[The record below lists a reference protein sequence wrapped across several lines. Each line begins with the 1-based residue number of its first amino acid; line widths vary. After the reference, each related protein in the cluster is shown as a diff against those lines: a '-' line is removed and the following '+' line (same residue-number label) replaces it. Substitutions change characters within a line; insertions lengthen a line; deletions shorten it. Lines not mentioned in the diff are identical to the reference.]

1 MSNDAPPQSRKTLWL
16 VAAVCIAPFVAS
28 FAAYYFYQPEGRVN
42 YGELMADKQL
52 PDAMLKLVDGSA
64 FSLAQLRGKWLFVTV
79 DDAACD
85 AYCEK
90 KLWQIRQVRKT
101 QGKYPERIERVWL
114 ITGGGQ
120 PAERLRSE
128 FEGTWL
134 VNVAG
139 SAVAG
144 SAAAGSALLEA
155 LPHAGART
163 DHIYL
168 VDPLGNLVLR
178 YPREADPSRM
188 KNDLNRLLRVSRIG

>member
-1 MSNDAPPQSRKTLWL
+1 MSNDAPPQSRKILWL

-42 YGELMADKQL
+42 YGELMTGEKL
-52 PDAMLKLVDGSA
+52 PAASLKLTGGNA
-64 FSLAQLRGKWLFVTV
+64 FSFSQLEGKWLFVTV
-79 DDAACD
+79 DGAACD

-114 ITGGGQ
+114 VTGGGQ
-120 PAERLRSE
+120 PAAKLRTE
-128 FEGTWL
+128 YEGTWM
-134 VNVAG
+134 VD
-139 SAVAG
+139 
-144 SAAAGSALLEA
+144 AAGSVVLDA
-155 LPHAGART
+155 LPYAGART

-178 YPREADPSRM
+178 YPRDADPSRIR
-188 KNDLNRLLRVSRIG
+188 KDLERLLKLSRIG

>member
-52 PDAMLKLVDGSA
+52 PDAALKLVDGSA

-134 VNVAG
+134 VNA
-139 SAVAG
+139 A

>member
-1 MSNDAPPQSRKTLWL
+1 MSNDVPPRSRKALWL

-28 FAAYYFYQPEGRVN
+28 FAAYYFYQPDARIN
-42 YGELMADKQL
+42 YGQL
-52 PDAMLKLVDGSA
+52 LEPKPLPAGPLKLIDGGA
-64 FSLAQLRGKWLFVTV
+64 FSFSQLQGKWLFVIA

-114 ITGGGQ
+114 ITDAGQ
-120 PAERLRSE
+120 PLPRLRTE
-128 FEGTWL
+128 YDGTWM
-134 VNVAG
+134 VN
-139 SAVAG
+139 
-144 SAAAGSALLEA
+144 AAGSAQLDA
-155 LPHAGART
+155 LPYQGART

-178 YPREADPSRM
+178 YPRDADPSRM
-188 KNDLNRLLRVSRIG
+188 RKDLERLLKVSRIG

>member
-1 MSNDAPPQSRKTLWL
+1 MSNDDPPQSRRTLWL

-28 FAAYYFYQPEGRVN
+28 FAAYYFYQPDGRVN

-52 PDAMLKLVDGSA
+52 PDAVLKLTDGKA
-64 FSLAQLRGKWLFVTV
+64 FALSQLHGKWLFVTV
-79 DDAACD
+79 DDATCD
-85 AYCEK
+85 VYCEK

-101 QGKYPERIERVWL
+101 QGKYPERIERLWL

-120 PAERLRSE
+120 PSSRLREE

-134 VNVAG
+134 VDAAG
-139 SAVAG
+139 SAV
-144 SAAAGSALLEA
+144 LNA
-155 LPHAGART
+155 LPYVGARS

-178 YPREADPSRM
+178 YPRDADPSRM
-188 KNDLNRLLRVSRIG
+188 RKDLERLLKVSRIG

>member
-1 MSNDAPPQSRKTLWL
+1 MSKDVPPQSRKTLWL

-28 FAAYYFYQPEGRVN
+28 FTAYYFYQPEGRVN

-52 PDAMLKLVDGSA
+52 PAAALKLVDGGA
-64 FSLAQLRGKWLFVTV
+64 FSLGQLRGKWLFITV

-101 QGKYPERIERVWL
+101 QGKYPERIERLWL
-114 ITGGGQ
+114 VTGGGQ
-120 PAERLRSE
+120 PAPRLREE
-128 FEGTWL
+128 FEGTWMID
-134 VNVAG
+134 
-139 SAVAG
+139 
-144 SAAAGSALLEA
+144 AAGSIVLEA

-188 KNDLNRLLRVSRIG
+188 KKDLDRLLKVSRIG

>member
-1 MSNDAPPQSRKTLWL
+1 MSNDVPPQSRRTLWL

-28 FAAYYFYQPEGRVN
+28 FAAYYFYQPDGRVN
-42 YGELMADKQL
+42 YGELMADRQL
-52 PDAMLKLVDGSA
+52 PAVALKLTDGQPFALS
-64 FSLAQLRGKWLFVTV
+64 QLRGKWLFITV

-90 KLWQIRQVRKT
+90 KLWQMRQVRKT

-114 ITGGGQ
+114 ISDGGQ
-120 PAERLRSE
+120 PSQRLRTE

-139 SAVAG
+139 SAV
-144 SAAAGSALLEA
+144 LEA
-155 LPHAGART
+155 LPHGGARS

-188 KNDLNRLLRVSRIG
+188 RKDLERLLKVSRIG

>member
-28 FAAYYFYQPEGRVN
+28 FTAYYFYQPEGRVN

-52 PDAMLKLVDGSA
+52 PDAALKLVDGSA

-90 KLWQIRQVRKT
+90 KLWQMRQVRKT

-114 ITGGGQ
+114 VTGGGQ
-120 PAERLRSE
+120 PAQRLREE
-128 FEGTWL
+128 FEGTWQ
-134 VNVAG
+134 VD
-139 SAVAG
+139 
-144 SAAAGSALLEA
+144 AAGSTLLKS
-155 LPHAGART
+155 LPHAGALT
-163 DHIYL
+163 DHVYL

-178 YPREADPSRM
+178 YPRDADPSRM

>member
-1 MSNDAPPQSRKTLWL
+1 MSKDVPPQSRRTLWL

-28 FAAYYFYQPEGRVN
+28 FAAYYFYQPDGRVN
-42 YGELMADKQL
+42 YGELMADRQL
-52 PDAMLKLVDGSA
+52 PDAVLKLTDGKTFALS
-64 FSLAQLRGKWLFVTV
+64 QLRGKWLFVTV

-114 ITGGGQ
+114 VTGGGQ
-120 PAERLRSE
+120 PAPRLRTE
-128 FEGTWL
+128 YDGTWM
-134 VNVAG
+134 VDASG
-139 SAVAG
+139 SKV
-144 SAAAGSALLEA
+144 LDA
-155 LPHAGART
+155 LPYAGARI

-178 YPREADPSRM
+178 YPRDADPSRM
-188 KNDLNRLLRVSRIG
+188 RKDLERLLKVSRIG

>member
-52 PDAMLKLVDGSA
+52 PDAALKLVDGSA

-139 SAVAG
+139 SA
-144 SAAAGSALLEA
+144 AAGSAVLEA

-188 KNDLNRLLRVSRIG
+188 KKDLDRLLRVSRIG

>member
-1 MSNDAPPQSRKTLWL
+1 MSNDAPPRSRKTLWL
-16 VAAVCIAPFVAS
+16 VAAVCIAPFIAS
-28 FAAYYFYQPEGRVN
+28 FTAYYFYQPEGRVN
-42 YGELMADKQL
+42 YGELMDARQL
-52 PDAMLKLVDGSA
+52 PRVPMTLVDGSA
-64 FSLAQLRGKWLFVTV
+64 FSLKQLEGKWLFVVV

-114 ITGGGQ
+114 ITGPGEPEQ
-120 PAERLRSE
+120 RLRSE

-134 VNVAG
+134 VK
-139 SAVAG
+139 
-144 SAAAGSALLEA
+144 AAGSKVIDQ
-155 LPHAGART
+155 LPFAGAPN

-178 YPREADPSRM
+178 YPRDADPSRM
-188 KNDLNRLLRVSRIG
+188 RKDLERLLKVSRIG

>member
-1 MSNDAPPQSRKTLWL
+1 MSKDVPPQSRRTLWL

-28 FAAYYFYQPEGRVN
+28 FAAYYFYQPDGRVN
-42 YGELMADKQL
+42 YGELMADRQL
-52 PDAMLKLVDGSA
+52 PDAVLKLTDGKTFALS
-64 FSLAQLRGKWLFVTV
+64 QLRGKWLFVTV

-114 ITGGGQ
+114 VTGGGQ
-120 PAERLRSE
+120 PSPRLRTE
-128 FEGTWL
+128 YEGTWM
-134 VNVAG
+134 VD
-139 SAVAG
+139 
-144 SAAAGSALLEA
+144 AAGSTVLDA
-155 LPHAGART
+155 LPYAGARI

-178 YPREADPSRM
+178 YPRDADPSRM
-188 KNDLNRLLRVSRIG
+188 RKDLERLLKVSRIG

>member
-1 MSNDAPPQSRKTLWL
+1 MSNDAPSQSRKTLWL
-16 VAAVCIAPFVAS
+16 VAAVCIAPFIAS

-42 YGELMADKQL
+42 YGELMADRQL
-52 PDAMLKLVDGSA
+52 PAAALKLIDGSA

-79 DDAACD
+79 DDATCD
-85 AYCEK
+85 ANCEK

-134 VNVAG
+134 VNATS
-139 SAVAG
+139 SAV
-144 SAAAGSALLEA
+144 LEA

-188 KNDLNRLLRVSRIG
+188 KKDLDRLLRVSRIG

>member
-1 MSNDAPPQSRKTLWL
+1 MSNDALPQSRKTLWL

-52 PDAMLKLVDGSA
+52 PDAALKLIDGNA

-139 SAVAG
+139 SAV
-144 SAAAGSALLEA
+144 LEA

-188 KNDLNRLLRVSRIG
+188 KKDLDRLLRVSRIG